1 MQIWNARCKG
11 DTCDVQRVAINGLD
25 WTLGQPKSVIIGKEL
40 WWLVQSAND
49 YRLVLFRPTRL
60 AALLVLGP
68 SLLVQR
74 KWSNLNLV
82 RLPVWFTSS
91 SDWNWNYKSNWIPAK
106 FLALFLIFRLL
117 ASAQAEKVV
126 QFHWNPSCG
135 ASTCSW
141 SSASNNRPIKDR
153 HLRPAGVVS
162 LQGAAGHLMRT
173 GYWGCT
179 HQPTYTSCNCL

>member
-1 MQIWNARCKG
+1 MTGPECQWLQTCIVQAYSAR
-11 DTCDVQRVAINGLD
+11 A
-25 WTLGQPKSVIIGKEL
+25 
-40 WWLVQSAND
+40 SAS
-49 YRLVLFRPTRL
+49 
-60 AALLVLGP
+60 AGP
-68 SLLVQR
+68 LLLVQR

-117 ASAQAEKVV
+117 ASTRAEKVV

-141 SSASNNRPIKDR
+141 SWASNNPPIKDR
-153 HLRPAGVVS
+153 HSRPAGVVS
-162 LQGAAGHLMRT
+162 LQGAPGHLMRT
-173 GYWGCT
+173 GYNGHNT
-179 HQPTYTSCNCL
+179 RTYTSYNCS